1 MIALVYKFYGFK
13 IDTLIEYC
21 RFLTEGYSL
30 CIMLL
35 EFEVRNDENKNMGYK
50 NTILCFDQWTPI
62 FLHLAHSNEHAEP
75 KQHKMNRHM
84 IMLQHLYH
92 LHNSDWAMS
101 GYAKEAKNRNLP
113 QLHN

>member
-50 NTILCFDQWTPI
+50 NTILCFDQ
-62 FLHLAHSNEHAEP
+62 
-75 KQHKMNRHM
+75 
-84 IMLQHLYH
+84 
-92 LHNSDWAMS
+92 
-101 GYAKEAKNRNLP
+101 
-113 QLHN
+113 